1 MKRIAPLMLVLLL
14 SACASYSG
22 IAPEAK
28 KLDASTLGTQ
38 EIKADWPRTD
48 WWRGFG
54 DETLDHLIDQALI
67 NSPGIQEADARL
79 HRAQAIAGYFDS
91 ARYPQITA
99 NADVTRERF
108 SENGL
113 FPPPYA
119 GTTNDIND
127 LGLNASW
134 ELDFFGRNSEA
145 LKAAI
150 GELRA
155 TEADHQAARILIAA
169 DVARNY
175 YALARLQAQSEV
187 IEALNRQRAEQ
198 LALTQQR
205 VTAGIDAPGALDPLK
220 TDVAENRRDTAAIDA
235 QIAVMRHAIAALIGQ
250 GPDATANLQAT
261 LPATGNVTMPDSLP
275 LDLLGHR
282 ADIVAAKW
290 RVESNLHGLE
300 SEKAQFYPNIN
311 LLGFVGFSS
320 IGTSGILTAAN
331 RQPSLGLAVSLPI
344 FDAGRLRSEYRGLAA
359 QTDLAITSYNQTLL
373 NALRDVA
380 DQISTMQS
388 LEQQLQ
394 RQQAAVESSQSALK
408 LAQQR
413 YEAGI
418 TNRQPVLSA
427 EANRLQQDRALIDLQ
442 ARWTDGRINL
452 IRALGGGFTDNEQ
465 DNKAAINS
473 GNNEE
478 KNGAQHG

>member
-1 MKRIAPLMLVLLL
+1 MKRIAPLMLVLAL

-22 IAPEAK
+22 IAPETK
-28 KLDASTLGTQ
+28 KLDATALGAQHVET
-38 EIKADWPRTD
+38 EWPKTD
-48 WWRGFG
+48 WWHAFG
-54 DETLDHLIDQALI
+54 DATLDRLIDQALADG
-67 NSPGIQEADARL
+67 PGIQEADARL
-79 HRAQAIAGYFDS
+79 HRAQAVAGYFDS
-91 ARYPQITA
+91 VRYPQVTA
-99 NADVTRERF
+99 TGDTTRERF

-119 GTTNDIND
+119 GTTNTINN
-127 LGLNASW
+127 LGLNANW
-134 ELDFFGRNSEA
+134 ELDFFGHNSEA

-155 TEADHQAARILIAA
+155 TEADHQAARILVAA

-175 YALARLQAQSEV
+175 YALARLQEQGRI
-187 IEALNRQRAEQ
+187 IESLNRQRAEQ

-205 VTAGIDAPGALDPLK
+205 VAAGIDAPGALDPLK
-220 TDVAENRRDTAAIDA
+220 TDLAENRRDTAAIDA

-250 GPDATANLQAT
+250 GPDATANLQAVLPAAGKVAMPDT
-261 LPATGNVTMPDSLP
+261 LPLA
-275 LDLLGHR
+275 LLGHR

-300 SEKAQFYPNIN
+300 SAKAEFYPNIN
-311 LLGFVGFSS
+311 LLGFVGFSQ
-320 IGTSGILTAAN
+320 IGTSNFITAAN
-331 RQPSLGLAVSLPI
+331 RQPSLGLAFSLPI
-344 FDAGRLRSEYRGLAA
+344 FDAGRLRSEYRGVAA

-380 DQISTMQS
+380 DQIAIMQS

-394 RQQAAVESSQSALK
+394 RQQVALASADSAWA

-413 YEAGI
+413 YDAGI

-427 EANRLQQDRALIDLQ
+427 EANRLQQQRALIDLQ
-442 ARWTDGRINL
+442 ARWMDGRINL

-465 DNKAAINS
+465 DNGAANGG
-473 GNNEE
+473 GNET
-478 KNGAQHG
+478 KDGVQHG